1 MFTLCRSI
9 MNKIKILAIPGSLR
23 ASSSSSLILKN
34 LTVMFPANVHV
45 SVYDN
50 TGKLPHF
57 NDSTEA
63 PPEVLDLRKRIADAD
78 GIIICQPEYA
88 FGVAGSLKNALDW
101 IVGSGELVGKP
112 VALIT
117 AATGGENAHAALKLT
132 LTAMDASLV
141 AASSCVISF
150 VKSKLDGNGTIKDAE
165 TEKQLQIGA
174 DHFVR
179 HLTERVK
186 NNKAA
191 ASI

>member
-1 MFTLCRSI
+1 

-23 ASSSSSLILKN
+23 ANSSSSLILKN
-34 LTVMFPANVHV
+34 MTGMFPADVVV
-45 SVYDN
+45 SVYES

-57 NDSTEA
+57 NDSNEA
-63 PPEVLDLRKRIADAD
+63 PPEVQDLRSQIANAD

-112 VALIT
+112 VALVT

-141 AASSCVISF
+141 TASSCVISF
-150 VKSKLDGNGTIKDAE
+150 VKSKLDGDGKIKDAE
-165 TEKQLQIGA
+165 TEKQLKTGA
-174 DHFVR
+174 DHFLR

-191 ASI
+191 ASL